1 MSQKERSTLVTVSK
15 KYQHLNMWSVS
26 LEKQNFIFGL
36 TQLKFALYFTKQTVV
51 NYLIFVAL
59 MSLEIHSVTK

>member
-1 MSQKERSTLVTVSK
+1 
-15 KYQHLNMWSVS
+15 MWSVS